1 MIKHQRSKSDQP
13 KESAKL
19 EDDDDEIQY
28 KDEPDVVITKKNKMI
43 FTGSSKPELKTN
55 FLDSNEALIKGGI
68 KIKLKK
74 ADPTE
79 DPEVNQN
86 KR

>member
-1 MIKHQRSKSDQP
+1 M
-13 KESAKL
+13 
-19 EDDDDEIQY
+19 
-28 KDEPDVVITKKNKMI
+28 ITKKNKML
-43 FTGSSKPELKTN
+43 FSGSSKPELKTN

-79 DPEVNQN
+79 DPEVN
-86 KR
+86 